1 MTQVCPSSHQLR
13 EKLQLFVTTDRNKC
27 TQVINEQRKQSRHAW
42 EEEEKG
48 KEELSGEEDG
58 WEAQS
63 SQTWSNHREDYQ
75 LQEVIWSGAAAVV
88 QAAYCIPRRE
98 RVAIKRTNLKDQPAS
113 MLENLRAFQALGC
126 FQHPNIVSGYT
137 WFVAQQ
143 EVWQVMKLLAGGSML
158 DLISHLS
165 SPGKHKSG
173 VQDEVA
179 IATVLKAVLE
189 GLEYLHRNGQIHR
202 NIKAENILLGEDG
215 SVQLAG
221 WSSSVA
227 MGTLVGTPGWMAPEV
242 IEQVQGYDSKVDIWS
257 FGITAIELATGAAP
271 HHNLRPL
278 EVPRL
283 TLQNDPPGLET
294 GITDKETVKRYSKSF
309 RKMIGWCL
317 QKEPHRRPTA
327 SELLK
332 HKFFQKA
339 KTAEYLMEKL
349 LPPAPAATERTRPE
363 PRGHEEPDEEAEQG
377 KVAALSSPQVKEG
390 PESSQVFQVYQNPDL
405 LCAQPQPVAGPADP
419 APLESW
425 SASAQGLL
433 QAPSPTPAAPG
444 DSKAPIHLE
453 LRLRTS
459 IKEVTNIRFEFMPGT
474 DTAAGMSQ
482 ELVAAGL
489 VDGKD
494 QDIVASN
501 LQKIID
507 EPQDNKNTTF
517 KLASSTERSEILGT
531 VKVMGCAKFSYLGQ

>member
-1 MTQVCPSSHQLR
+1 M
-13 EKLQLFVTTDRNKC
+13 
-27 TQVINEQRKQSRHAW
+27 W
-42 EEEEKG
+42 E
-48 KEELSGEEDG
+48 D
-58 WEAQS
+58 QS
-63 SQTWSNHREDYQ
+63 SQTWSNHRDDYE

-98 RVAIKRTNLKDQPAS
+98 RVAIKRTSLKNHPAS
-113 MLENLRAFQALGC
+113 VVESLNVFQALGGL
-126 FQHPNIVSGYT
+126 QHPNIVTGYT

-143 EVWQVMKLLAGGSML
+143 EVWQVMKLLSGGSML
-158 DLISHLS
+158 DLITHLS
-165 SPGKHKSG
+165 SQGKHKSG

-202 NIKAENILLGEDG
+202 NIKAENILLGEGG
-215 SVQLAG
+215 SVQIAG

-227 MGTLVGTPGWMAPEV
+227 AGGHVRTTLVGTPCWMAPEV
-242 IEQVQGYDSKVDIWS
+242 IEQVRGYDSKADIWS
-257 FGITAIELATGAAP
+257 FGMTAIELATGAVP
-271 HHNLRPL
+271 YHNLRPL
-278 EVPRL
+278 EVLML

-294 GITDKETVKRYSKSF
+294 GITDKETVKKHSKSF

-317 QKEPHRRPTA
+317 QKEPDKRPTA

-339 KTAEYLMEKL
+339 KTGEYLMEKL
-349 LPPAPAATERTRPE
+349 LPQAPAATRRTRQE
-363 PRGHEEPDEEAEQG
+363 PRGDDGLDEEAQEG
-377 KVAALSSPQVKEG
+377 KVAALTSPEVKEA
-390 PESSQVFQVYQNPDL
+390 PQISEVFQVFQNLDL
-405 LCAQPQPVAGPADP
+405 LCGQPQVRAGLADQ
-419 APLESW
+419 APLEPL
-425 SASAQGLL
+425 SANTQGLL
-433 QAPSPTPAAPG
+433 QAASPTPAVPG
-444 DSKAPIHLE
+444 DPKAPIHLE

-474 DTAAGMSQ
+474 DTAAGVSQ

-501 LQKIID
+501 LQKIIN
-507 EPQDNKNTTF
+507 EPQDNKNVTF
-517 KLASSTERSEILGT
+517 KLASSTEGSEILGT
-531 VKVMGCAKFSYLGQ
+531 VKVIGFAKFSYLGQ